1 MPLTEILVY
10 SGIAVFAA
18 YPLLASGLTS
28 FLAGL
33 RAKKEET
40 ADAWQTRWVTNL
52 IALQAD
58 LESQK
63 NATAVKL
70 TRELIWELLGGDQP

>member
-1 MPLTEILVY
+1 MPLTEVLVY
-10 SGIAVFAA
+10 SAIAVFAA
-18 YPLLASGLTS
+18 YPLLASGASS
-28 FLAGL
+28 FLTGI
-33 RAKKEET
+33 RTKKAET

-70 TRELIWELLGGDQP
+70 TRELIWELLGGDKP